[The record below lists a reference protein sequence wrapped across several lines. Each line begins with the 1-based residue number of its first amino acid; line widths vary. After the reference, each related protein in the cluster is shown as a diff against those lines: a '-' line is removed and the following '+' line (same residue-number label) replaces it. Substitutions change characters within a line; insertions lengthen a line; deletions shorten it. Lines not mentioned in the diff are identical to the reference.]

1 MILQLILIDDKT
13 KQPQKVEL
21 IEEGYLDIKSPLQR
35 TLYLNTI
42 QHLTPL
48 SEVYSVDKGEV
59 IEIHLDK
66 LTEGTI
72 TAPVI
77 EVYTPEDEEEQ
88 TLEEVL
94 STLEEED

>member
-13 KQPQKVEL
+13 KQPQK
-21 IEEGYLDIKSPLQR
+21 IEVIETGHLDIKSPLQR
-35 TLYLNTI
+35 QLYLNTI

-59 IEIHLDK
+59 IEIHLDR

-72 TAPVI
+72 NAPVI
-77 EVYTPEDEEEQ
+77 EVYTPEDEEELS
-88 TLEEVL
+88 LEDVL
-94 STLEEED
+94 STIEEED